1 MYHRNPASEIDR
13 EIATEVAAGVGGI
26 DARAGDAESLFVEQV
41 DDLYPEQRVLAIE
54 LEQIARAEVH
64 RHARRHVERVVG
76 GRRGLAAMHARQ
88 VERQPLRDR
97 CPPVEVEDRKSTRLN
112 SSHSCASRMPSPA

>member
-76 GRRGLAAMHARQ
+76 GRRGLDAMHTRQ
-88 VERQPLRDR
+88 VQRQPLTAP
-97 CPPVEVEDRKSTRLN
+97 C
-112 SSHSCASRMPSPA
+112 SPAGVWDDK

>member
-76 GRRGLAAMHARQ
+76 GRRSG
-88 VERQPLRDR
+88 ERRVGKE
-97 CPPVEVEDRKSTRLN
+97 CVSTFR
-112 SSHSCASRMPSPA
+112 SRWSPSHYNNK